1 MEEQEDHESGLI
13 RLDEAD
19 LEGAISPSD
28 GNSDGSGLPLVL
40 LGHDSPV
47 VRQKVERF
55 YLSVAQMFESWVNR
69 TGNPNTART
78 YRRAVLNFIEFL
90 GVDWPD
96 ESWRLLGV
104 TVEQTRAWRD
114 FLQGDPDDPDSGQ
127 APATV
132 NARISALSNFYGF
145 MREAATSELKL
156 PIQVPNP
163 AHAQFI
169 GRTSPSPKTPTR
181 ALTRTLAH
189 RLMALPVGDAALAVR
204 DRAILA
210 VFLYVGVRIGTA
222 CKLEV
227 RDFHDDP
234 EDPTLGLQEKGRARA
249 KRTVGIHLHCA
260 EAVRE
265 YLNESGVE
273 RGPLFRARLNSR
285 SRKLGSAPISQT
297 AMYRVLLSYLEAL
310 PKAVD
315 ADGICRYSPHSL
327 RATTATLLDEAGVPI
342 KRIQELLGHADI
354 RVTQNYIKLLND
366 TKRSASHDVP
376 L

>member
-1 MEEQEDHESGLI
+1 MNDPISTPL

-19 LEGAISPSD
+19 LSEPKRAIATTSD
-28 GNSDGSGLPLVL
+28 ANEVLPAAL
-40 LGHDSPV
+40 LGHDAPV
-47 VRQKVERF
+47 VRRKIERF
-55 YLSVAQMFESWVNR
+55 YLSVAAMFETWVRR
-69 TGNPNTART
+69 TGNPNTTRT

-90 GVDWPD
+90 GIDWPD
-96 ESWRLLGV
+96 ESWRLLSV
-104 TVEQTRAWRD
+104 SVERVRAWRD
-114 FLQGDPDDPDSGQ
+114 FLTGDPDDPDSGQ

-145 MREAATSELKL
+145 LRETASSELKL

-169 GRTSPSPKTPTR
+169 GRSKPAPRTPTR

-189 RLMALPVGDAALAVR
+189 KLMSLPHGDSALAVR

-234 EDPTLGLQEKGRARA
+234 EDPTLQLTEKGRSRS

-260 EAVRE
+260 EAIRE
-265 YLNESGVE
+265 YLAGAEVD

-285 SRKLGSAPISQT
+285 SQKLGQKPISQP
-297 AMYRVLLSYLEAL
+297 AMYRVVLQYLEGL
-310 PKAVD
+310 PRAFD
-315 ADGICRYSPHSL
+315 AEGKCRYSPHSL

-354 RVTQNYIKLLND
+354 RVTQSYIKLLND